1 MNKKSE
7 NKKSRIGLKQVL
19 LGNILQYQGINK
31 WLPIAGLLTFLGLI
45 MITNR
50 FNGEKVIRNMVVLQ
64 DSVKN
69 FRFESATLEAEL
81 MKLSR
86 YSRILNECEERGLGL
101 VPPTEPPKKIKV
113 KR

>member
-1 MNKKSE
+1 MDKKSD

-19 LGNILQYQGINK
+19 LGSMFQNNNVMN
-31 WLPIAGLLTFLGLI
+31 WLPIAGLLTFLGLL

-50 FNGEKVIRNMVVLQ
+50 FHGEKVLRKMVVMQ

-69 FRFESATLEAEL
+69 LRFESATIEAEL

-86 YSRILNECEERGLGL
+86 YSKILSECEERGLGL
-101 VPPTEPPKKIKV
+101 VPPLEPPKKIKV
-113 KR
+113 KK

>member
-45 MITNR
+45 MITTAS
-50 FNGEKVIRNMVVLQ
+50 M
-64 DSVKN
+64 
-69 FRFESATLEAEL
+69 A
-81 MKLSR
+81 
-86 YSRILNECEERGLGL
+86 
-101 VPPTEPPKKIKV
+101 

>member
-1 MNKKSE
+1 MAANCRTPHFS
-7 NKKSRIGLKQVL
+7 
-19 LGNILQYQGINK
+19 
-31 WLPIAGLLTFLGLI
+31 WFDHDHH
-45 MITNR
+45 R
-50 FNGEKVIRNMVVLQ
+50 FNGEKVIRNMVFLQ